1 MALLSRIRSW
11 WQVLL
16 RRSEFESDMEAEF
29 RFHLERRAEDL
40 MAGGLARGEA
50 MRRARLD
57 FGSPER
63 HKAAGREARGLRVFE
78 ELRIEVRQVAR
89 SLSRSP
95 GFTVAAV
102 VMLGLGIGVNAAVF
116 SLISANLI
124 RPLPFPEAD
133 RLVVVHQT
141 RASHGGQARPLR
153 WSYPQFES
161 LRLELRTVP
170 ELAAYYADD
179 VNLAG
184 GEPGPVRVRAEM
196 VSASYLSLLGVRP
209 ALGRD
214 FAPSEDSV
222 AGAHPVVILGHGLWS
237 EHFGSDPLVV
247 GEAVILNDVTLA
259 VIGVAPAGFRGL
271 TGEADLW
278 FPQAMAPAVSFPDQ
292 LTSPQLFHNVVGRLA
307 PGVSVAEGRA
317 EVATAGAW
325 AAASARPGA
334 DGPDGSEWGAS
345 LEPLDEARR
354 DAGAVR
360 AQLVLAGAAAFV
372 LLIALVNLSG
382 LLLARS
388 TARARESA
396 VRAALGA
403 GRFRLARHGAVEGG
417 LLGLLGGGLGILLAL
432 WSVGGMV
439 ALSPEGLGG
448 GRSGF
453 ATIASFAEPGMDW
466 RVIGFATVL
475 SLAAGVLA
483 GLIPALREAR
493 TDLGPALRT
502 GARSS
507 SVGVGS
513 LRRPTVLSAAAVAQV
528 ALALV
533 LLVGAGLMLQGF
545 QRLRAVEPGF
555 DPSGVVTF
563 RISPPYGEYQ
573 GAAAAP
579 LLQRVLE
586 QVEAVP
592 GVESATVSL
601 CTPFTPCSSTPLYL
615 DGRPSAG
622 PAPIVGRLYVG
633 PDHFRTLRIPLLR
646 GRILTADD
654 RAGRPRVAV
663 INETAARRFWPDE
676 DPIGQRVWFGGGGGF
691 ASPDSLTEIV
701 GVVGDVLHASPGG
714 AVVPDFY
721 TSYLQFTWPYTTV
734 LVRAAGDAVALVP
747 ALRQAVRD
755 VDANLPIYDVQTM
768 QERAAA
774 SLARERS
781 ATTALTVFAGL
792 GLVLAALGIYG
803 IMAYTVAQRR
813 REIGIRLALGAAPPE
828 ILRFILGQGA
838 VLTSVGLALGAAASV
853 AMARALPAL
862 IGDVGSVEPRVLLA
876 VLAILLATAL
886 LACYLPARSAT
897 RVDPLETLAA
907 D

>member
-1 MALLSRIRSW
+1 MELLSRVRSAW
-11 WQVLL
+11 RVLW
-16 RRSEFESDMEAEF
+16 RRSAFESDMEEEF

-40 MAGGLARGEA
+40 MAGGVDRGEA
-50 MRRARLD
+50 MRRARLE

-63 HKAAGREARGLRVFE
+63 YKSEGREARGLRPFE

-102 VMLGLGIGVNAAVF
+102 LMLGLGIGVNAAVF
-116 SLISANLI
+116 SLISANLF

-133 RLVVVHQT
+133 RLVVVHQIH
-141 RASHGGQARPLR
+141 APPNAEPRPLR
-153 WSYPQFES
+153 WSYPQFEA
-161 LRLELRTVP
+161 LRSELSTVP

-184 GEPGPVRVRAEM
+184 GVAGPVRVRAEM

-214 FAPSEDSV
+214 FAPAEDSV
-222 AGAHPVVILGHGLWS
+222 PGAHPEVILGHELWS
-237 EHFGSDPLVV
+237 GHFGADSRLV
-247 GEAVILNDVTLA
+247 GEAVVLNDVTLT
-259 VIGVAPAGFRGL
+259 VIGVGPAGFRGL

-278 FPQAMAPAVSFPDQ
+278 FPQAMAPAVSFPEQ

-317 EVATAGAW
+317 EVATVGAG
-325 AAASARPGA
+325 AAASARAGA
-334 DGPDGSEWGAS
+334 EGPDGSDWGAS
-345 LEPLDEARR
+345 LLPLDEARR

-388 TARARESA
+388 TGRARESA

-417 LLGLLGGGLGILLAL
+417 LLGLLGGAFGVVLAL
-432 WSVGGMV
+432 WSVGGLV

-448 GRSGF
+448 GRPRF
-453 ATIASFAEPGMDW
+453 ATIASFAEPTVDW
-466 RVIGFATVL
+466 RVIVFAAVL

-483 GLIPALREAR
+483 GLIPALRGAR

-502 GARSS
+502 GARGS

-533 LLVGAGLMLQGF
+533 LLMGAGLMLQGF
-545 QRLRAVEPGF
+545 QRLRTVDPGF

-563 RISPPYGEYQ
+563 RISPPFGEYQ
-573 GAAAAP
+573 GEAAAP

-586 QVEAVP
+586 RVEAVP

-601 CTPFTPCSSTPLYL
+601 CTPFSRCSSTPLYL
-615 DGRPSAG
+615 DGRPAAD
-622 PAPIVGRLYVG
+622 PAPLVGRLYVG
-633 PDHFRTLRIPLLR
+633 PDHFRTLRIALVR
-646 GRILTADD
+646 GRALTADD

-701 GVVGDVLHASPGG
+701 GVVGDVLHGSPGEEVG
-714 AVVPDFY
+714 PDFY

-747 ALRQAVRD
+747 ALRRAVRE

-768 QERAAA
+768 RERAAG
-774 SLARERS
+774 SLARECS

-792 GLVLAALGIYG
+792 GLLLAALGIYG
-803 IMAYTVAQRR
+803 IMAYTVVQRR

-838 VLTSVGLALGAAASV
+838 ILTAAGLAIGAAASV
-853 AMARALPAL
+853 AMTRALPAL
-862 IGDVGSVEPRVLLA
+862 IGDIGPAEPRVLLA
-876 VLAILLATAL
+876 VIAILLLTAL